1 MLKSK
6 AVIAKFGFGPAEKAE
21 IVHFWASP
29 TYLRPPPPA
38 PGQCC
43 AARQKTGRDRLWGGG
58 TEMRGGGYRTTQAYF
73 YFQTETAFAKLS
85 RATMTEKLLERAAA
99 EKTTKS
105 GLPSSLPPHTTTH
118 TLAFAS
124 WRCAYADALPLNEQQ
139 KNENDSLGAGYVLKS
154 K

>member
-1 MLKSK
+1 
-6 AVIAKFGFGPAEKAE
+6 
-21 IVHFWASP
+21 
-29 TYLRPPPPA
+29 
-38 PGQCC
+38 
-43 AARQKTGRDRLWGGG
+43 
-58 TEMRGGGYRTTQAYF
+58 
-73 YFQTETAFAKLS
+73 
-85 RATMTEKLLERAAA
+85 MTELSIAESPLPTAA

>member
-1 MLKSK
+1 MQNSDSDQPRKPRSY
-6 AVIAKFGFGPAEKAE
+6 IFGRE
-21 IVHFWASP
+21 P

-58 TEMRGGGYRTTQAYF
+58 TERGGGGYRTTQAYF

-99 EKTTKS
+99 EKQRKVACT
-105 GLPSSLPPHTTTH
+105 PPFPPHTTTH